1 VDREFF
7 LEIGCEE
14 LPASWLTPLTR
25 QLAERITARLKEL
38 RLDAGVPVETFST
51 PRRLAARVSRI
62 AERQTDLD
70 ETVNGPPVSAAF
82 GADGQPT
89 PAAVGFARKYGV
101 EVADLVRIK
110 TPKGEYLAYTRHQ
123 RGKPAVDV
131 LPDVTAGALRDLSF
145 PKQMRWDAWLD
156 DGKGELLFGRPIR
169 WIVCL
174 YGGRVVSFTI
184 HRSQLAQ
191 NSRVDEVRSGAVT
204 HGHRFLATSGRAGRS
219 IKVKGFDDYRH
230 RLAEH
235 FVIIDRDERQSRIGR
250 ELDTHARR
258 LQARVSPAAAHAAL
272 LQEVPDL
279 VEYPSVVAG
288 SFDREFLTLPEE
300 VLTTTMIHHQHFF
313 PLVDHAGRLLP
324 SFLAVI
330 NIVPDDP
337 RPIARNAERVL
348 TARLRD
354 ARFFWESDRRVPLEG
369 RLDRLSTVLFHK
381 AVGSYRQKAERI
393 EQLAGWIATV
403 ALGRPD
409 AAAHARTAAR
419 LAKADLATDMVR
431 EFTELQGTMGG
442 IYARAE
448 GFPEPVWKAIYY
460 HYLPAGIE
468 PAAPPT
474 RADLGTGAVSWAAVS
489 LADKLDTLVGLFRA
503 GERPTGS
510 RDPFALRRQAHGI
523 FKMLVDLPEVAGLEA
538 RPSIGELVDATS
550 RGVPGFSPGSAEPED
565 TALRDF
571 LLERLRYVL
580 EQRGFDV
587 RNVRAVT
594 PAGAV
599 GTIRPLDA
607 LRKLRVLP
615 EFTGSPEFR
624 QLAIAFK
631 RVKNIAR
638 ELPDAEFD
646 KAERDVPDL
655 RGALNEPAELAV
667 FDAIE
672 QRRAAIEGAV
682 VSGASF
688 RDALV
693 AAAGFGPPVDRFFT
707 DVFVMVDDPQ
717 VKQARLRLM
726 KRLERLIL
734 QIADISEIVAE

>member
-1 VDREFF
+1 MDREFF

-14 LPASWLTPLTR
+14 LPASWLRPLTR
-25 QLAERITARLKEL
+25 QLAERIDARLQEL
-38 RLDAGVPVETFST
+38 RLGAGVPVETYST
-51 PRRLAARVSRI
+51 PRRLAARVARI
-62 AERQTDLD
+62 AERQGDLD

-82 GADGQPT
+82 GPDGQPT
-89 PAAVGFARKYGV
+89 PAAVGFARKHGV
-101 EVADLVRIK
+101 EVAELARVQ
-110 TPKGEYLAYTRHQ
+110 TPKGEYLAYRRRQ
-123 RGKPAVDV
+123 RGRPAVDV
-131 LPDVTAGALRDLSF
+131 LPDVTAAALRDLSF
-145 PKQMRWDAWLD
+145 PKQMHWDAWLD

-169 WIVCL
+169 WLVCL
-174 YGGRVVSFTI
+174 YGSRVVSFTI
-184 HRSQLAQ
+184 HRTELAQ
-191 NSRVDEVRSGAVT
+191 GNRVDEVRSGAVT
-204 HGHRFLATSGRAGRS
+204 YGHRFLATSGRPGRS

-235 FVIIDRDERQSRIGR
+235 FVMIDRDERQSRIAR
-250 ELDTHARR
+250 ELDTQARR
-258 LQARVSPAAAHAAL
+258 LQGRISPAAAQAAL

-279 VEYPSVVAG
+279 VEYPSVIAG
-288 SFDREFLTLPEE
+288 SFEREFLSLPEE

-313 PLVDHAGRLLP
+313 PMVDQTGKLMP

-369 RLDRLSTVLFHK
+369 RRDRLSTVLFHK
-381 AVGSYRQKAERI
+381 ALGSYREKAERI
-393 EQLAGWIATV
+393 ERLAEWIAGD
-403 ALGRPD
+403 ALGDRG

-448 GFPEPVWKAIYY
+448 GLPEPVWKAIYY
-460 HYLPAGIE
+460 QYLPAGIE
-468 PAAPPT
+468 PTAPPT
-474 RADLGTGAVSWAAVS
+474 KAELGTAAVSWAAVS
-489 LADKLDTLVGLFRA
+489 LADKLDTLVGLFHA

-510 RDPFALRRQAHGI
+510 RDPFGLRRQAHGV
-523 FKMLVDLPEVAGLEA
+523 FKILVDLPEVIGVNA
-538 RPSIGELVDATS
+538 RPTVGELIAAAS
-550 RGVPGFSPGSAEPED
+550 RDVNLETD
-565 TALRDF
+565 RALQDF

-594 PAGAV
+594 HGSIDD
-599 GTIRPLDA
+599 IRPLDA
-607 LRKLRVLP
+607 LRTLQVLP

-624 QLAIAFK
+624 QLATAFK

-646 KAERDVPDL
+646 HAEASAPDL
-655 RGALNEPAELAV
+655 RGALREPAELALV
-667 FDAIE
+667 DE
-672 QRRAAIEGAV
+672 MERRRAAIEGAV
-682 VSGASF
+682 AAGANF

-693 AAAGFGPPVDRFFT
+693 AAAGFGSPVDRFFT

-717 VKQARLRLM
+717 LKQARLRLV
-726 KRLERLIL
+726 KRLERMVLR
-734 QIADISEIVAE
+734 IADISEIVAE